1 MIRPRRSL
9 LFMPGSN
16 ARALEKARN
25 LPADG
30 IILDLE
36 DSVAPDAKA
45 MARDQI
51 AKAIA
56 AGGFGKREVLIRVNS
71 LDTPWW
77 VDDVTMA
84 GKARP
89 DGILVPKISTVA
101 DLNAIANRLSDINAD
116 MSIRVWAMLET
127 ARGVLD
133 ADKLAAASR
142 DSETRLAGFV
152 FGPNDISRETRIRMQ
167 PGRAAMI
174 PMITHCILATRAHG
188 LEILDGP
195 YSDISNIDGFAVEC
209 AQGRDL
215 GFDGKTLI
223 HPSHIEACNAI
234 FTPPAEEV
242 EQARKIIAAFEK
254 PENASRGAI
263 QLDGRMVERL
273 HADMAQA
280 HDRDCGRDRGDG
292 ALKSLLGVSSLL
304 PQGEKGRSQRSRYA
318 IDPRAEAID
327 RVGIAA
333 IFLIMRS
340 RGAGGEIAVALA
352 LVVAQR
358 ADAFHVAQHERLA
371 PRQTVLIDA
380 ERGQHL
386 RQFVGGMRSPA
397 DQRLQI
403 GGRHPQFARDPAEIG
418 GVHLA
423 HFPQLAP
430 VLQPFAEDVDH
441 EADDGIGLFLNGHGT
456 APLGSLNG
464 PR

>member
-45 MARDQI
+45 LARDQI
-51 AKAIA
+51 AKAVA
-56 AGGFGKREVLIRVNS
+56 AERVRQARGADPRQR

-84 GKARP
+84 GKAQP
-89 DGILVPKISTVA
+89 DGILVPKISSVA
-101 DLNAIANRLSDINAD
+101 DLNAIADRLSDINAD
-116 MSIRVWAMLET
+116 ISIRVWAMIET
-127 ARGVLD
+127 ARAVLD
-133 ADKLAAASR
+133 ADKLAAASK

-195 YSDISNIDGFAVEC
+195 YSDITNIDGFAAEC

-242 EQARKIIAAFEK
+242 AEARKIIAAFEQ

-273 HADMAQA
+273 HAEMAQ
-280 HDRDCGRDRGDG
+280 RTI
-292 ALKSLLGVSSLL
+292 
-304 PQGEKGRSQRSRYA
+304 A
-318 IDPRAEAID
+318 IADA
-327 RVGIAA
+327 IAA
-333 IFLIMRS
+333 M
-340 RGAGGEIAVALA
+340 G
-352 LVVAQR
+352 
-358 ADAFHVAQHERLA
+358 
-371 PRQTVLIDA
+371 
-380 ERGQHL
+380 
-386 RQFVGGMRSPA
+386 
-397 DQRLQI
+397 
-403 GGRHPQFARDPAEIG
+403 
-418 GVHLA
+418 
-423 HFPQLAP
+423 
-430 VLQPFAEDVDH
+430 
-441 EADDGIGLFLNGHGT
+441 N
-456 APLGSLNG
+456 
-464 PR
+464 